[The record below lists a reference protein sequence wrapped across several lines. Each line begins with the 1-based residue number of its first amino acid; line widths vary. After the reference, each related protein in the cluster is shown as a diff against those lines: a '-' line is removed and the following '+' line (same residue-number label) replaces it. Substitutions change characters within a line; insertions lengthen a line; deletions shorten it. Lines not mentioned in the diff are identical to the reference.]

1 MSWIG
6 KVPNQLPSFDGSPGK
21 YRDYRFAVIWQYASV
36 KPENR
41 QFYAPALV
49 DALTAG
55 SGAKEIFRYTAPER
69 FQTAEGFSLY
79 LSILDGHYNYLPE
92 TELVEAVD
100 NFIYS
105 ADRGKVR
112 PSSAPFSARS
122 SPAWKACLALRCT
135 RRTSRRT
142 ARTSRLTR
150 PLCSSI
156 MLTSSSSTTP

>member
-1 MSWIG
+1 MFWIG

-49 DALTAG
+49 DVLTAG

-69 FQTAEGFSLY
+69 FQTADGFQLY

-100 NFIYS
+100 NFIYNLQ
-105 ADRGKVR
+105 RGSR
-112 PSSAPFSARS
+112 QGPTEFSALFRTQ
-122 SPAWKACLALRCT
+122 LA
-135 RRTSRRT
+135 
-142 ARTSRLTR
+142 RLESVLSAALHEENLEAYR
-150 PLCSSI
+150 
-156 MLTSSSSTTP
+156 